1 MVVPLTKKNV
11 SFFEIELTSH
21 QSPNHTHQVESRHDL
36 LPVQEIYNVPMKNHQ
51 EFHMTYTSNT
61 YKIKLKNWY
70 NYYCETCL
78 IQTLNKSESCINRT
92 QKLVLRRFALPR
104 FHCIAKH
111 VLMSQHLHCN
121 YHFIPYGIK
130 KA

>member
-61 YKIKLKNWY
+61 YKIKFNTDIIITVKP
-70 NYYCETCL
+70 
-78 IQTLNKSESCINRT
+78 
-92 QKLVLRRFALPR
+92 V
-104 FHCIAKH
+104 
-111 VLMSQHLHCN
+111 
-121 YHFIPYGIK
+121 
-130 KA
+130 